1 LNEIPDFTG
10 EEALMALSEAYLNWE
25 RETQARSRQDEARS
39 LVLRQLNRRVG
50 EISAPTLEQINLLS
64 LEQLES
70 LGEALLDFTSI
81 ADLTQWLNNLAQD

>member
-1 LNEIPDFTG
+1 
-10 EEALMALSEAYLNWE
+10 MALSEAYLNWE